1 LPRGAPSGKFA
12 ARNRNLPGSLSRRLD
27 LGMANRKKTNRTNG
41 NRNNTTSGGQ
51 KPTLK
56 TGARQPF
63 SLDLLLKALGPGLIT
78 GASDDDP
85 SGIGT
90 YSQAGAQLG
99 YGIGWTM
106 LLTFPLMV
114 AIQEVSARVGRVT
127 GKGIAGNVRQHYSVP
142 LLNVVVALLF
152 IANTINIAADLGAM
166 ADATKLLIGGPG
178 MIYVVAFGVTSV
190 IAQIFLDYKRYV
202 SVLKWLTLSLFA
214 YVGALVFA
222 HISWSQALAGVL
234 VPRLTW
240 SADYFTTIVAIF
252 GTTISPYLFFWQ
264 ASQEAEDQRVDAT
277 KHPLIERQ
285 YGAQKEFHR
294 IRADT
299 VVGMAFSNLIAL
311 SIIVTA
317 AATLHAAGKTD
328 IQTSA
333 QAAEALRPIAG
344 TFAEVIFA
352 LGIVGTGLLAIPVL
366 AGATA
371 YAVGE
376 GRKWPVGLARKP
388 KEAVAFYSVLAL
400 SAGIGIALNFTSINP
415 ISALYWSAVV
425 NGVLAI
431 PVMVL
436 LMVMARRKE
445 VMGRF
450 VIGGPL
456 YWLGWLSTAA
466 MLLSVVAM
474 GVGIFLGKS

>member
-1 LPRGAPSGKFA
+1 MSDHKHSNPKHQ
-12 ARNRNLPGSLSRRLD
+12 D
-27 LGMANRKKTNRTNG
+27 KKTG
-41 NRNNTTSGGQ
+41 HD
-51 KPTLK
+51 KPAPK
-56 TGARQPF
+56 AEANKDKVKEPF
-63 SLDLLLKALGPGLIT
+63 SFRYFLKALGPGLIT

-106 LLTFPLMV
+106 LLSFPLMV
-114 AIQEVSARVGRVT
+114 AIQEISARVGRVT
-127 GKGIAGNVRQHYSVP
+127 GHGISGNVCRHYSP
-142 LLNVVVALLF
+142 WLLNVVVALLF
-152 IANTINIAADLGAM
+152 IANTINIAADLAAM

-178 MIYVVAFGVTSV
+178 IVYVLFYGVTSV
-190 IAQIFLDYKRYV
+190 VAQIFLDYKRYV

-214 YVGALVFA
+214 YVAALAFA
-222 HISWSQALAGVL
+222 HVSWGEALTGVL

-240 SADYFTTIVAIF
+240 SADYFTTIVAIL

-264 ASQEAEDQRVDAT
+264 ASQEAEDQRVDVT
-277 KHPLIERQ
+277 KQPLIDKQ

-299 VVGMAFSNLIAL
+299 IVGMAFSNLIAL
-311 SIIVTA
+311 AIIITA

-344 TFAEVIFA
+344 QFAEVIFA

-366 AGATA
+366 GGATA

-376 GRKWPVGLARKP
+376 GRRWPVGLARKP
-388 KEAVAFYSVLAL
+388 KEAIAFYSVLAL
-400 SAGIGIALNFTSINP
+400 SAAIGIALNFTKIDP
-415 ISALYWSAVV
+415 IEALYWSAVV
-425 NGVLAI
+425 NGVLAV

-436 LMVMARRKE
+436 LMFMARQQN
-445 VMGRF
+445 VMGKF
-450 VIGGPL
+450 VIRGPL

-466 MLLSVVAM
+466 MLLSVLAM
-474 GVGIFLGKS
+474 GVGMVVGGK

>member
-1 LPRGAPSGKFA
+1 MKKKRNSHKPSN
-12 ARNRNLPGSLSRRLD
+12 ARNHAVKLKRPEPFNFRD
-27 LGMANRKKTNRTNG
+27 F
-41 NRNNTTSGGQ
+41 
-51 KPTLK
+51 LK
-56 TGARQPF
+56 T
-63 SLDLLLKALGPGLIT
+63 LGPGLIT

-106 LLTFPLMV
+106 LLTFPLMA
-114 AIQEVSARVGRVT
+114 AIQEISARVGRVT
-127 GKGIAGNVRQHYSVP
+127 GQGIAGNISRHYSAA
-142 LLNVVVALLF
+142 LLNIVVALLF

-166 ADATKLLIGGPG
+166 ADATRLLVGGPG
-178 MIYVVAFGVTSV
+178 IAYVLLFGVTSV
-190 IAQIFLDYKRYV
+190 VAQIFLDYKRYV

-214 YVGALVFA
+214 YVGALAVA
-222 HISWSQALAGVL
+222 HISWGEALAGIL
-234 VPRLTW
+234 VPHVTW
-240 SADYFTTIVAIF
+240 SGDYFTTIVAIF

-264 ASQEAEDQRVDAT
+264 ASQEAEDQRVDLT
-277 KHPLIERQ
+277 KQPLIDKH
-285 YGAQKEFHR
+285 YGARREFHR

-311 SIIVTA
+311 SIMLTA
-317 AATLHAAGKTD
+317 AATLHASGKTD

-344 TFAEVIFA
+344 AFAEVIFA

-376 GRKWPVGLARKP
+376 GRQWPVGLARKP
-388 KEAVAFYSVLAL
+388 REAVAFYAVLAL
-400 SAGIGIALNFTSINP
+400 SAGIGIALNFTRINP
-415 ISALYWSAVV
+415 ISALYWSAVI

-431 PVMVL
+431 PVMAM
-436 LMVMARRKE
+436 LMIMARRKN

-450 VIGGPL
+450 VVGGPL

-466 MLLSVVAM
+466 MALSVVAM
-474 GVGIFLGKS
+474 VAGFFF

>member
-1 LPRGAPSGKFA
+1 MTH
-12 ARNRNLPGSLSRRLD
+12 RNNTSPK
-27 LGMANRKKTNRTNG
+27 NRKKVDQPKPPLSDQRRKPFRVRDFLRT
-41 NRNNTTSGGQ
+41 
-51 KPTLK
+51 
-56 TGARQPF
+56 
-63 SLDLLLKALGPGLIT
+63 LGPGLIT

-106 LLTFPLMV
+106 LLTFPLMA
-114 AIQEVSARVGRVT
+114 AIQEISGRVGRVT
-127 GKGIAGNVRQHYSVP
+127 GRGIAGNVCRHYSAL

-152 IANTINIAADLGAM
+152 IANIINIAADLGAM
-166 ADATKLLIGGPG
+166 ADATRLLIGGHG
-178 MIYVVAFGVTSV
+178 MLYVVAFGVISV
-190 IAQIFLDYKRYV
+190 TAQIFLDYKRYV

-214 YVGALVFA
+214 YVGALAFA
-222 HISWSQALAGVL
+222 HISWEQALAGIL
-234 VPRLTW
+234 VPRIAW
-240 SADYFTTIVAIF
+240 SNDYLTTIVAIF

-264 ASQEAEDQRVDAT
+264 ASQEAEDQRVDVT
-277 KHPLIERQ
+277 KQPLIDKH

-299 VVGMAFSNLIAL
+299 IVGMAFSNLIAL

-344 TFAEVIFA
+344 AFAEVIFA

-376 GRKWPVGLARKP
+376 GRRWPVGLARKP

-400 SAGIGIALNFTSINP
+400 SAAIGIALNFTSINP
-415 ISALYWSAVV
+415 ISALYWSAVI
-425 NGVLAI
+425 NGVLAV

-436 LMVMARRKE
+436 LMIMARRKD

-450 VIGGPL
+450 VVGGPL

-466 MLLSVVAM
+466 MLLSVLAM
-474 GVGIFLGKS
+474 AVGFFLGSK

>member
-1 LPRGAPSGKFA
+1 MAD
-12 ARNRNLPGSLSRRLD
+12 RNKTDHKNNKKIVDPKPPLKKLS
-27 LGMANRKKTNRTNG
+27 
-41 NRNNTTSGGQ
+41 
-51 KPTLK
+51 
-56 TGARQPF
+56 RQPF
-63 SLDLLLKALGPGLIT
+63 LKALGPGLIT

-99 YGIGWTM
+99 YGVGWTM
-106 LLTFPLMV
+106 LLTFPLMA
-114 AIQEVSARVGRVT
+114 AIQEISARVGRVT
-127 GKGIAGNVRQHYSVP
+127 GHGIAGNVCRHYSML
-142 LLNVVVALLF
+142 LLNVVVVLLF
-152 IANTINIAADLGAM
+152 IANTVNIAADLGAM
-166 ADATKLLIGGPG
+166 ADATKLLIGGARVPG
-178 MIYVVAFGVTSV
+178 IIYVVVYGVVSV
-190 IAQIFLDYKRYV
+190 VAQVFLDYKRYV

-214 YVGALVFA
+214 YVGALAFA
-222 HISWSQALAGVL
+222 HISWVEALSGIL
-234 VPRLTW
+234 LPRITW
-240 SADYFTTIVAIF
+240 SGDYFTTIVAIF

-264 ASQEAEDQRVDAT
+264 ASQEAEDQRVDVT
-277 KHPLIERQ
+277 KQPLIDKH
-285 YGAQKEFHR
+285 YGAQQEFHR

-299 VVGMAFSNLIAL
+299 IVGMAFSNLIAL

-344 TFAEVIFA
+344 AFAEIIFA
-352 LGIVGTGLLAIPVL
+352 LGIIGTGLLAIPVL

-376 GRKWPVGLARKP
+376 GRQWPVGLARKP
-388 KEAVAFYSVLAL
+388 KEAVAFYVVLAL
-400 SAGIGIALNFTSINP
+400 SAAIGIALNFTSINP

-425 NGVLAI
+425 NGVLAV

-436 LMVMARRKE
+436 LMIMARRKD
-445 VMGRF
+445 VMGHF

-456 YWLGWLSTAA
+456 YWLGWLSTGA

-474 GVGIFLGKS
+474 VGGLFIGTS